1 MNTEIAN
8 WGTDVIIRKTGYC
21 EHDGGKYS
29 LSIYIEN
36 AHMDFSAYN
45 YAPHRAEHC
54 NHISIYD
61 LTPELMIELATNI
74 LETANKIRGAK

>member
-8 WGTDVIIRKTGYC
+8 RGTDVIIRKTNYC
-21 EHDGGKYS
+21 QHNDNKYS
-29 LSIYIEN
+29 LSIDIEN
-36 AHMDFSAYN
+36 AHIDFSTYN
-45 YAPHRAEHC
+45 YAPLSGHC
-54 NHISIYD
+54 NHISIYG